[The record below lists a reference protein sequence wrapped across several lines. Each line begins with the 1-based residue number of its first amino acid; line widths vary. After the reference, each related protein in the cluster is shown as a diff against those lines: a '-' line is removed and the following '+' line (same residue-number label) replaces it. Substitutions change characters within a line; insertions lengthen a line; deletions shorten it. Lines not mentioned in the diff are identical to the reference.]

1 MVQETLQSITE
12 KYRFMVNE
20 QDFSIELKQDVA
32 KGSYSN
38 FAIITHSRSEFILD
52 FASMLP
58 GLPKPEVH
66 NRIIMHPEHAKRLY
80 LALKDNIN
88 KYESQHGPIALASE
102 PKPTF
107 PMGGIGGGAKS

>member
-1 MVQETLQSITE
+1 MANDNGIKIDVKPE
-12 KYRFMVNE
+12 
-20 QDFSIELKQDVA
+20 VA

-38 FAIITHSRSEFILD
+38 LAIITHSHTEFILD

-58 GLPKPEVH
+58 GLAKPEVH
-66 NRIIMHPEHAKRLY
+66 NRIIMNPEHAKRLF
-80 LALKDNIN
+80 LALQDNIN
-88 KYESQHGPIALASE
+88 KYESQHGPIALGTE